1 MGHAPLFHDPRGCT
15 REVPM
20 YHLASRDVYER
31 FMSLVF
37 CVEMRGIMVI
47 MVHPYIDTEKVGNY
61 RHISGQIPHNPR

>member
-1 MGHAPLFHDPRGCT
+1 
-15 REVPM
+15 M